1 MVQDT
6 NILSQAQ
13 VDFTVQVTILPP
25 CTVTFPAENTAE
37 LTLLYQVNVDEE
49 IVVTVESEEIDYQD
63 YCEEHTHFTIEMA
76 DDPLLEIDST
86 MFTFDEVLR
95 QLTISSTDRTKIGLY
110 QFLITERSDIA
121 ASVDIFTTQL
131 DVTVTDFCL
140 GATLAVDTEIIE
152 L

>member
-1 MVQDT
+1 
-6 NILSQAQ
+6 
-13 VDFTVQVTILPP
+13 
-25 CTVTFPAENTAE
+25 
-37 LTLLYQVNVDEE
+37 
-49 IVVTVESEEIDYQD
+49 
-63 YCEEHTHFTIEMA
+63 MA